1 MDVVEA
7 KCLVC
12 YLSVVST
19 PCNKTMGGSWMKILM
34 LSNQYDTVTELDTT
48 VLWIHL
54 KRKIMSFFWEY
65 SEYFLLLCHWYAHI
79 FFVSSISFG
88 THVPLVPNELNSLS
102 LPSELSFPLR
112 ISFTSLS
119 NSTSFLFREDH
130 LEFEKDAERKYN
142 DKQKSVNIW
151 LTTTERSVSQLP
163 HTAKNIK
170 AVEAQL
176 QQVLVSQTLLNNWQ
190 LCNK

>member
-1 MDVVEA
+1 MIQSQNLIQQYCEYIWNKRSCHSSENTQNTFCYYA
-7 KCLVC
+7 IGMLIFSSFPAFPLV
-12 YLSVVST
+12 
-19 PCNKTMGGSWMKILM
+19 LM
-34 LSNQYDTVTELDTT
+34 
-48 VLWIHL
+48 
-54 KRKIMSFFWEY
+54 F
-65 SEYFLLLCHWYAHI
+65 
-79 FFVSSISFG
+79 
-88 THVPLVPNELNSLS
+88 PLVPNELNSLS

-130 LEFEKDAERKYN
+130 LEFEKDAARKYN